1 MSGIFVPRLFIPHG
15 KFYSYVLFLFLIFN
29 LPAKLIIHSLMVLFA
44 TGVGLVLV
52 LLVALVLYYCGEFS
66 LVGGWARRFSFDWI
80 LCCVDFV

>member
-1 MSGIFVPRLFIPHG
+1 MVSFTAMCY
-15 KFYSYVLFLFLIFN
+15 FYLIFN